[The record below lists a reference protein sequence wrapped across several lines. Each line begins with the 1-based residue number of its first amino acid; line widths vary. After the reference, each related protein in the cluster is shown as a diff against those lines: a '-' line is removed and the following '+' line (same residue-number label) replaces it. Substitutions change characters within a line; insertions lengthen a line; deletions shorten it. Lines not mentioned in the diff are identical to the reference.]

1 MSNIRIMRNFILTL
15 VMAGIAAP
23 TFAQGL
29 PQTTPEEVG
38 LSQERLDRIDK
49 AIREDVENNELRGA
63 LAMVARKGK
72 LAYITYHGMADTEKN
87 IPMAE
92 DTIFRIYSM
101 SKPITS
107 VAVMMLF
114 EEGHFFLDDPV
125 SKFIPE
131 LGGLRVIDEDA
142 ESSGGVVFNIPDEI
156 EEVNKARAVKVI
168 PANTAPSN
176 RDMTIR
182 DLLRHTS
189 GLTYGFFGNTKVD
202 QMYQQNGVLITDMN
216 LEDMVRK
223 LSNFP
228 LLFQPG
234 DQWHYSLSVDVL
246 GRLVEVVSGQP
257 FDEFLQERIF
267 APLDMVD
274 TGFYV
279 PKEKM
284 NRFANLY
291 APAKDGDGVVPA
303 NPMMSRN
310 FIAKPREMP
319 GKVHTDK
326 PTSAE
331 GHHTLAC
338 ILARHSTV
346 LTLLGH
352 RVLDAPVNPCKN
364 SILTQNGQG
373 LTKRRTHTRPG
384 DGHPQ
389 WLGDLPHA
397 DLFGLSKRAD
407 LGFNGFWGKVIEVR
421 ELAAEGL
428 QKFEPFVLAFDE
440 RFMHGL
446 AVVDNRI
453 ISNEREADHRSTIGE
468 RLATGLDR
476 WSK

>member
-1 MSNIRIMRNFILTL
+1 MSNIRILRIFILTL
-15 VMAGIAAP
+15 VITGIAAP

-72 LAYITYHGMADTEKN
+72 LAYITYHGMADTEKD

-101 SKPITS
+101 TKPITS

-142 ESSGGVVFNIPDEI
+142 ENPGGGVFNLPDEI
-156 EEVNKARAVKVI
+156 EEVSKARKVKVI
-168 PANTAPSN
+168 PANTVPSN

-223 LSNFP
+223 LGNFP

-234 DQWHYSLSVDVL
+234 EQWHYSLSVDVL
-246 GRLVEVVSGQP
+246 GRLVEVVSGQS
-257 FDEFLQERIF
+257 FDEFLQDRIF

-291 APAKDGDGVVPA
+291 APAKDGEGIVPA
-303 NPMMSRN
+303 NPMMSFN
-310 FIAKPREMP
+310 FIAKPRLFS
-319 GKVHTDK
+319 GGGGLV
-326 PTSAE
+326 
-331 GHHTLAC
+331 
-338 ILARHSTV
+338 STGADY
-346 LTLLGH
+346 LRFCQMMLNGGQ
-352 RVLDAPVNPCKN
+352 LD
-364 SILTQNGQG
+364 
-373 LTKRRTHTRPG
+373 
-384 DGHPQ
+384 
-389 WLGDLPHA
+389 
-397 DLFGLSKRAD
+397 
-407 LGFNGFWGKVIEVR
+407 
-421 ELAAEGL
+421 
-428 QKFEPFVLAFDE
+428 
-440 RFMHGL
+440 
-446 AVVDNRI
+446 
-453 ISNEREADHRSTIGE
+453 GE
-468 RLATGLDR
+468 RLLSRKTVELMTVNHCLDADLPMAKSGYGFGLGFAVAENRGRSASLATEGEYNWGGAAGTRFWIDPEEEFIGIYMVQILPHIYTFGSEFKQLAYQAISD
-476 WSK
+476 